1 MMVGSNQGGTAI
13 YGVINRPCGQ
23 NGCGDFYFLL
33 IQKGMTMG
41 MKKICITDMTL
52 RRAAENRLLGFKERI
67 ELAKLLD
74 KLNISALE
82 LPVLSGNKADSIF
95 VKTLCSVIF
104 NTTLSQPAGLTRE
117 EADAAWKALEKARRP
132 RLVIDAPISSVQ
144 MEYIARKKPPQMLAA
159 IEAQVKYCASLCKDV
174 EVSFQD
180 ATRADEEFLCQ
191 AMNAAVENGA
201 TSITLCDT
209 AGVMLPEEFGAFLSN
224 LYQKVPVL
232 ERVFVKVACDD
243 SMELAGASTVKAFS
257 VGASGVKC
265 CFIGQQAPRLSTIC
279 HILKAR
285 GESLGLYTTARV
297 TELERTV
304 NRIHSLL
311 GTESREAAAAVQHDE
326 GVAYDANDS
335 LAAIADAVRRM
346 GYELAEDD
354 MARVYDEFLVL
365 AASKPVTGKELDAIV
380 AASAMQVP
388 ATYQLKSFVINSGN
402 IITTTAS
409 VRLEKDGQ
417 TAEGISFG
425 DGPIDA
431 AFKAIEQVT
440 GRHYE
445 LEDFRIDAV
454 TEGKEA
460 IGRAVV
466 RLRSDGR
473 LYAGSGVS
481 TDIIGAAIRAYL
493 GAMNKIVYEEKEV

>member
-1 MMVGSNQGGTAI
+1 MN
-13 YGVINRPCGQ
+13 
-23 NGCGDFYFLL
+23 
-33 IQKGMTMG
+33 
-41 MKKICITDMTL
+41 KICITDMTL

-82 LPVLSGNKADSIF
+82 LPALSGSKADTIF
-95 VKTLCSVIF
+95 VKTLCSVIL
-104 NTTLSQPAGLTRE
+104 NTTLAQPAGLTKQ
-117 EADAAWKALEKARRP
+117 EADAAWHALEKAKRP

-144 MEYIARKKPPQMLAA
+144 MEYIARKKPPQMMAA
-159 IEAQVKYCASLCKDV
+159 IEEQVKYCVSLCKDV
-174 EVSFQD
+174 EISFQD
-180 ATRADEEFLCQ
+180 ATRAEEDFLCQ
-191 AMNAAVENGA
+191 AISCAIQSGA

-209 AGVMLPEEFGAFLSN
+209 AGVMLPDEFASFISG
-224 LYQKVPVL
+224 LYEKVPAM
-232 ERVFVKVACDD
+232 RDVFVKISCDD
-243 SMELAGASTVKAFS
+243 SMELAGASAIRAFMLG
-257 VGASGVKC
+257 VHGVKC
-265 CFIGQQAPRLSTIC
+265 CFIGNQSPRLSTIC

-285 GESLGLYTTARV
+285 GESIGLYTTARI

-311 GTESREAAAAVQHDE
+311 GTELKETAAVNSSETDIS
-326 GVAYDANDS
+326 YDANDS
-335 LAAIADAVRRM
+335 LAAISDAVQKL
-346 GYELAEDD
+346 GYELTEED
-354 MARVYDEFLVL
+354 MKRVYDEFLHL
-365 AASKPVTGKELDAIV
+365 AAKKPVTAKELDAMV

-388 ATYQLKSFVINSGN
+388 AAFQLKSYVINSGN

-409 VRLEKDGQ
+409 IRLEKENQD
-417 TAEGISFG
+417 TEGISFG

-460 IGRAVV
+460 IGRAIVK
-466 RLRSDGR
+466 LRFDGR
-473 LYAGSGVS
+473 LFSGSGVS

-493 GAMNKIVYEEKEV
+493 GAMNKIVYEEKEA

>member
-1 MMVGSNQGGTAI
+1 
-13 YGVINRPCGQ
+13 
-23 NGCGDFYFLL
+23 
-33 IQKGMTMG
+33 

-52 RRAAENRLLGFKERI
+52 RRAAENRLLGFKERV

-82 LPVLSGNKADSIF
+82 LPMLSGSKADSIF
-95 VKTLCSVIF
+95 VKTLCSVIT
-104 NTTLSQPAGLTRE
+104 NTTLAQPAGLTTE

-159 IEAQVKYCASLCKDV
+159 IEAQVKHCAALCKDV

-180 ATRADEEFLCQ
+180 ATRAETEFLCQ
-191 AMNAAVENGA
+191 AIRIAIANGA
-201 TSITLCDT
+201 SSITLCDT
-209 AGVMLPEEFGAFLSN
+209 AGVLLPDEFAAFLAG
-224 LYQKVPVL
+224 LYEQVPEMKDAFIKVS
-232 ERVFVKVACDD
+232 CDD
-243 SMELAGASTVKAFS
+243 AMELAGASAVKAFS
-257 VGASGVKC
+257 MGAAGVKT
-265 CFIGQQAPRLSTIC
+265 CFIGSQSPKLSTIC
-279 HILKAR
+279 HILKVR
-285 GESLGLYTTARV
+285 GESIGLYTTARI

-304 NRIHSLL
+304 GRILNLL
-311 GTESREAAAAVQHDE
+311 GAEAPEAPGSTASSDE
-326 GVAYDANDS
+326 GVAYDAGDS
-335 LAAIADAVRRM
+335 LTAIADAVRKL
-346 GYELAEDD
+346 GYELTDDD
-354 MARVYDEFLVL
+354 MVRVYEEFLTL
-365 AASKPVTGKELDAIV
+365 AAKRSVTAKELDAIV

-388 ATYQLKSFVINSGN
+388 AAYQLQSFVINSGN
-402 IITTTAS
+402 IITSTAS
-409 VRLEKDGQ
+409 VRLEKDGA
-417 TAEGISFG
+417 TIEGISFG

-460 IGRAVV
+460 IGRAIVK
-466 RLRSDGR
+466 LRYDGR
-473 LYAGSGVS
+473 LYSGSGVS

-493 GAMNKIVYEEKEV
+493 GAMNKIVYEENEA

>member
-1 MMVGSNQGGTAI
+1 
-13 YGVINRPCGQ
+13 
-23 NGCGDFYFLL
+23 
-33 IQKGMTMG
+33 

-52 RRAAENRLLGFKERI
+52 RRAAENRLLGFKERV

-82 LPVLSGNKADSIF
+82 LPMLSGSKADSIF
-95 VKTLCSVIF
+95 VKTLCSVIT
-104 NTTLSQPAGLTRE
+104 NTTLAQPAGLTAE

-159 IEAQVKYCASLCKDV
+159 IENQTKHCAALCKDV

-180 ATRADEEFLCQ
+180 ATRAETEFLCE
-191 AMNAAVENGA
+191 AIRIAIASGA
-201 TSITLCDT
+201 SAITLCDT
-209 AGVMLPEEFGAFLSN
+209 AGVLLPDEFAAFLAN
-224 LYQKVPVL
+224 LYEQVP
-232 ERVFVKVACDD
+232 EMKDAFVKVSCDD
-243 SMELAGASTVKAFS
+243 AMELAGASAVKAFS
-257 VGASGVKC
+257 MGAQGVKT
-265 CFIGQQAPRLSTIC
+265 CFIGHQSPKLSTIC
-279 HILKAR
+279 HILKVR
-285 GESLGLYTTARV
+285 GESIGLYTTARI

-304 NRIHSLL
+304 GRILNLL
-311 GTESREAAAAVQHDE
+311 GAEAPEAPGAAAASDE
-326 GVAYDANDS
+326 GVTYDAGDS
-335 LAAIADAVRRM
+335 LAAIADAVRKL
-346 GYELAEDD
+346 GYELTDDD
-354 MARVYDEFLVL
+354 MVRVYEEFLTL
-365 AASKPVTGKELDAIV
+365 AAKRSVTAKELDAIV

-388 ATYQLKSFVINSGN
+388 AAYQLQSFVTNSGN
-402 IITTTAS
+402 IITSTAS
-409 VRLEKDGQ
+409 VRLEKDGA
-417 TAEGISFG
+417 TIEGISFG

-460 IGRAVV
+460 IGRAIVK
-466 RLRSDGR
+466 LRFDGR
-473 LYAGSGVS
+473 LYSGSGVS

-493 GAMNKIVYEEKEV
+493 GAMNKIVYEENEA

>member
-1 MMVGSNQGGTAI
+1 
-13 YGVINRPCGQ
+13 
-23 NGCGDFYFLL
+23 
-33 IQKGMTMG
+33 

-52 RRAAENRLLGFKERI
+52 RRAAENRLLGFKERV

-82 LPVLSGNKADSIF
+82 LPMLSGSKADSIF
-95 VKTLCSVIF
+95 VKTLCSVIT
-104 NTTLSQPAGLTRE
+104 NTTLAQPAGLTAE

-159 IEAQVKYCASLCKDV
+159 IEAQTKHCASLCKDV

-180 ATRADEEFLCQ
+180 ATRAETEFLCE
-191 AMNAAVENGA
+191 AIRIAIASGA
-201 TSITLCDT
+201 SAITLCDT
-209 AGVMLPEEFGAFLSN
+209 AGVLLPDEFAAFLAN
-224 LYQKVPVL
+224 LYEQVP
-232 ERVFVKVACDD
+232 EMKDAFVKVSCDD
-243 SMELAGASTVKAFS
+243 AMELAGASAVKAFS
-257 VGASGVKC
+257 MGAQGVKT
-265 CFIGQQAPRLSTIC
+265 CFIGHQSPKLSTIC
-279 HILKAR
+279 HILKVR
-285 GESLGLYTTARV
+285 GESIGLYTTARI

-304 NRIHSLL
+304 GRILNLL
-311 GTESREAAAAVQHDE
+311 GAEAPEAPGAAAASDE
-326 GVAYDANDS
+326 GVTYDAGDS
-335 LAAIADAVRRM
+335 LAAIADAVRKL
-346 GYELAEDD
+346 GYELTDDD
-354 MARVYDEFLVL
+354 MVRVYEEFLTL
-365 AASKPVTGKELDAIV
+365 AAKRSVTAKELDAIV

-388 ATYQLKSFVINSGN
+388 AAYQLQSFVTNSGN
-402 IITTTAS
+402 IITSTAS
-409 VRLEKDGQ
+409 VRLEKDGA
-417 TAEGISFG
+417 TIEGISFG

-460 IGRAVV
+460 IGRAIVK
-466 RLRSDGR
+466 LRFDGR
-473 LYAGSGVS
+473 LYSGSGVS

-493 GAMNKIVYEEKEV
+493 GAMNKIVYEENEA

>member
-1 MMVGSNQGGTAI
+1 
-13 YGVINRPCGQ
+13 
-23 NGCGDFYFLL
+23 
-33 IQKGMTMG
+33 

-52 RRAAENRLLGFKERI
+52 RRAAENRLLGFKERV

-82 LPVLSGNKADSIF
+82 LPMLSGSKADSIF
-95 VKTLCSVIF
+95 VKTLCSVITS
-104 NTTLSQPAGLTRE
+104 TTLAQPAGLTAE

-159 IEAQVKYCASLCKDV
+159 IEAQVKHCASLCKDV

-180 ATRADEEFLCQ
+180 ATRAETDFLCE
-191 AMNAAVENGA
+191 AIRIAIAGGA
-201 TSITLCDT
+201 SAITLCDT
-209 AGVMLPEEFGAFLSN
+209 AGVLLPDEFAAFLAT
-224 LYQKVPVL
+224 LYENVP
-232 ERVFVKVACDD
+232 EMKDAFVKVACNDA
-243 SMELAGASTVKAFS
+243 MELAGASAVKAFTM
-257 VGASGVKC
+257 GAQGVKC
-265 CFIGQQAPRLSTIC
+265 CFIGDQAPKLSTIC
-279 HILKAR
+279 HILKMR
-285 GESLGLYTTARV
+285 GESLGLCTSARI

-304 NRIHSLL
+304 GRILNLL
-311 GTESREAAAAVQHDE
+311 GAEAPEAPEAAASDE
-326 GVAYDANDS
+326 GLTYDAGDS
-335 LAAIADAVRRM
+335 LAAIADAVRKL
-346 GYELAEDD
+346 GYELTDDD
-354 MARVYDEFLVL
+354 MVRVYEEFMTL
-365 AASKPVTGKELDAIV
+365 AAKRSVTVRELDAIV

-388 ATYQLKSFVINSGN
+388 AAYQLQSFVINSGN
-402 IITTTAS
+402 IITSTAS
-409 VRLEKDGQ
+409 VRLEKDG
-417 TAEGISFG
+417 AAMEGISFG

-460 IGRAVV
+460 IGRAIVK
-466 RLRSDGR
+466 LRYDGR
-473 LYAGSGVS
+473 LFSGSGVS

-493 GAMNKIVYEEKEV
+493 GAMNKIVYEENEA

>member
-1 MMVGSNQGGTAI
+1 
-13 YGVINRPCGQ
+13 
-23 NGCGDFYFLL
+23 
-33 IQKGMTMG
+33 

-82 LPVLSGNKADSIF
+82 LPMLSGSKADSIF
-95 VKTLCSVIF
+95 VKTLCSVIL
-104 NTTLSQPAGLTRE
+104 NTTLSQPAGLTKA

-144 MEYIARKKPPQMLAA
+144 MEYIARKKPPQMLEA

-180 ATRADEEFLCQ
+180 ATRAEEDFLCQ
-191 AMNAAVENGA
+191 AIRSAIENGA
-201 TSITLCDT
+201 SSITLCDT
-209 AGVMLPEEFGAFLSN
+209 AGVMLPDEFAAFLSG
-224 LYQKVPVL
+224 LYEKVPAMQD
-232 ERVFVKVACDD
+232 VFVKVACDD
-243 SMELAGASTVKAFS
+243 AMELAGASAVRAFS
-257 VGASGVKC
+257 IGAQGVKT
-265 CFIGQQAPRLSTIC
+265 CFIGNQAPRLSTIC

-285 GESLGLYTTARV
+285 GESIGLYTTARI

-304 NRIHSLL
+304 KRIHSLM
-311 GTESREAAAAVQHDE
+311 GTESKDASGALRGEEE
-326 GVAYDANDS
+326 GVTYDANDS
-335 LAAIADAVRRM
+335 LAAIADAVRKL
-346 GYELAEDD
+346 GYELTEED
-354 MARVYDEFLVL
+354 MARVYDEFLAL
-365 AASKPVTGKELDAIV
+365 AAKKPVTGKELDAIV

-388 ATYQLKSFVINSGN
+388 ATYQLQSFVINSGN
-402 IITTTAS
+402 IITATAS
-409 VRLEKDGQ
+409 LRLRKDGQ
-417 TAEGISFG
+417 DMEGISFG

-431 AFKAIEQVT
+431 AFKAMEQVT

-460 IGRAVV
+460 IGRAIVK
-466 RLRSDGR
+466 LRYDGR
-473 LYAGSGVS
+473 LYSGSGVS

-493 GAMNKIVYEEKEV
+493 GAMNKIVYEEKEA

>member
-1 MMVGSNQGGTAI
+1 
-13 YGVINRPCGQ
+13 
-23 NGCGDFYFLL
+23 
-33 IQKGMTMG
+33 

-52 RRAAENRLLGFKERI
+52 RRAAENRLLGFKERV

-82 LPVLSGNKADSIF
+82 LPALSGSKADSIF
-95 VKTLCSVIF
+95 VKTLCSVITG
-104 NTTLSQPAGLTRE
+104 TTLAQPAGLTAE

-159 IEAQVKYCASLCKDV
+159 IESQVKHCAALCKDV

-180 ATRADEEFLCQ
+180 ATRAETEFLCQ
-191 AMNAAVENGA
+191 AIRIAIASGA
-201 TSITLCDT
+201 SAITLCDT
-209 AGVMLPEEFGAFLSN
+209 AGVLLPDEFAAFLAS
-224 LYQKVPVL
+224 LYEQVP
-232 ERVFVKVACDD
+232 EMKDAFVKVSCDD
-243 SMELAGASTVKAFS
+243 AMELAGASAVKAFS
-257 VGASGVKC
+257 MGAEGVKT
-265 CFIGQQAPRLSTIC
+265 CFIGSQSPKLSTIC
-279 HILKAR
+279 HILKVR
-285 GESLGLYTTARV
+285 GESIGLYTTARI

-304 NRIHSLL
+304 GRILNLL
-311 GTESREAAAAVQHDE
+311 GTEAPEAPGSTASSDE
-326 GVAYDANDS
+326 GVTYDAGDS
-335 LAAIADAVRRM
+335 LTVIADAVRKL
-346 GYELAEDD
+346 GYELTDDD
-354 MARVYDEFLVL
+354 MVRVYEEFLTL
-365 AASKPVTGKELDAIV
+365 AAKRSVTAKELDAIV

-388 ATYQLKSFVINSGN
+388 AAYQLQSFVINSGN
-402 IITTTAS
+402 IITSTAS
-409 VRLEKDGQ
+409 VRLEKDGA
-417 TAEGISFG
+417 TIEGISFG

-460 IGRAVV
+460 IGRAIVK
-466 RLRSDGR
+466 LRYDGR
-473 LYAGSGVS
+473 LYSGSGVS

-493 GAMNKIVYEEKEV
+493 GAMNKIVYEENEA

>member
-1 MMVGSNQGGTAI
+1 
-13 YGVINRPCGQ
+13 
-23 NGCGDFYFLL
+23 
-33 IQKGMTMG
+33 

-52 RRAAENRLLGFKERI
+52 RRAAEDRLLGFKERI

-82 LPVLSGNKADSIF
+82 LAPLSGSKADSIF
-95 VKTLCSVIF
+95 VKTLCSVIL
-104 NTTLSQPAGLTRE
+104 NTTLSQPAGLTRQ
-117 EADAAWKALEKARRP
+117 EADAAWNALEKARRP

-144 MEYIARKKPPQMLAA
+144 MEYIARKKPPQMMAA
-159 IEAQVKYCASLCKDV
+159 IEEQVKYCTSLCKDV
-174 EVSFQD
+174 EISFQD
-180 ATRADEEFLCQ
+180 ATRAEVDFLVQ
-191 AMNAAVENGA
+191 AIKAAIAAGA

-209 AGVMLPEEFGAFLSN
+209 AGVMLPDEFASFIAG
-224 LYQKVPVL
+224 LYEKAP
-232 ERVFVKVACDD
+232 EMKDVFVKVSCDD
-243 SMELAGASTVKAFS
+243 GMELAGASAVRAFCL
-257 VGASGVKC
+257 GAQGVKC
-265 CFIGQQAPRLSTIC
+265 CFIGNQAPRLSTIC

-285 GESLGLYTTARV
+285 GESISLATSARI

-304 NRIHSLL
+304 SRIHSLL
-311 GTESREAAAAVQHDE
+311 GSEMKETASASRADDAAVT
-326 GVAYDANDS
+326 YDANDS
-335 LAAIADAVRRM
+335 LTVIADAVRNL
-346 GYELAEDD
+346 GYELTDED
-354 MARVYDEFLVL
+354 MGRVYDEFMVL
-365 AASKPVTGKELDAIV
+365 AAKKPVTGKELDAIV

-402 IITTTAS
+402 IITATAS
-409 VRLEKDGQ
+409 LRLMKDGQ
-417 TAEGISFG
+417 DMEGISFG

-460 IGRAVV
+460 IGRAIVK
-466 RLRSDGR
+466 LRYDGR
-473 LYAGSGVS
+473 LYSGSGVS

-493 GAMNKIVYEEKEV
+493 GAMNKIVYEEKEA

>member
-1 MMVGSNQGGTAI
+1 MN
-13 YGVINRPCGQ
+13 
-23 NGCGDFYFLL
+23 
-33 IQKGMTMG
+33 
-41 MKKICITDMTL
+41 KICITDMTL

-82 LPVLSGNKADSIF
+82 LPALSGSKADSIF
-95 VKTLCSVIF
+95 VKTLCSVIL
-104 NTTLSQPAGLTRE
+104 NTTLAQPAGLTKQ
-117 EADAAWKALEKARRP
+117 EADAAWHALEKAKRP

-144 MEYIARKKPPQMLAA
+144 MEYIARKKPPQMMAA
-159 IEAQVKYCASLCKDV
+159 IEEQVKYCVSLCKDV
-174 EVSFQD
+174 EISFQD
-180 ATRADEEFLCQ
+180 ATRAEEDFLCQ
-191 AMNAAVENGA
+191 AISCAIQSGA

-209 AGVMLPEEFGAFLSN
+209 AGVMLPDEFASFISG
-224 LYQKVPVL
+224 LYEKVPSM
-232 ERVFVKVACDD
+232 RDVFVKISCDD
-243 SMELAGASTVKAFS
+243 SMELAGASAIRAFMLG
-257 VGASGVKC
+257 VRGVKC
-265 CFIGQQAPRLSTIC
+265 CFIGNQSPRLSTIC

-285 GESLGLYTTARV
+285 GESIGLYTTARI

-311 GTESREAAAAVQHDE
+311 GTELKETAAVNSSETDIS
-326 GVAYDANDS
+326 YDANDS
-335 LAAIADAVRRM
+335 LAAISDAVQKL
-346 GYELAEDD
+346 GYELTEED
-354 MARVYDEFLVL
+354 MKRVYDEFLHL
-365 AASKPVTGKELDAIV
+365 AAKKPVTAKELDAIV

-388 ATYQLKSFVINSGN
+388 AAFQLKSYVINSGN

-409 VRLEKDGQ
+409 IRLEKENQD
-417 TAEGISFG
+417 TEGISFG

-460 IGRAVV
+460 IGRAIVK
-466 RLRSDGR
+466 LRFDGR
-473 LYAGSGVS
+473 LFSGSGVS

-493 GAMNKIVYEEKEV
+493 GAMNKIVYEEKEA